1 MKSSRLY
8 IIGIVV
14 MIIVC
19 FVLGQRMPRNF
30 TWRATFHPNDRQPL
44 GCYVF
49 DSVMAQTMP
58 RGYEAKRKTLSQIA
72 ADTADRHKNI
82 LIATEY
88 LSFNEMDIR
97 ALRKLLKGGCHVMMA
112 YCDTQDGCYSDS
124 ILAYDYGLYAYN
136 FTYLNI
142 RYLKMRL
149 RNKEEN
155 AYATVSWDADS
166 LYRQGDYRMYTDMM
180 SGTVITDDSRKDKFC
195 YDVLAQRTIR
205 TNLRYDNSPFF
216 PATLDTIKKRLLEE
230 NKDMKEVTA
239 VDCYDGFRL
248 TEKDSADV
256 CLNLAVTRK
265 VGKGRLTI
273 VTMPYLFTNYG
284 VLAKESSPLT
294 MRLMTQISDRP
305 VIRTT
310 SYSPDYDGYDAK
322 MSPMR
327 YVLSQKPLRE
337 AWYLTAF
344 TLLLFFIFKARRRQR
359 VIPVMTQPKNHSL
372 EFAQL
377 IGTLYYQRADNA
389 DLVRKKTRFFA
400 ERIRSTM
407 AVDILENV
415 LSDDTVSTVARR
427 TGMKEKELEDIL
439 KRLRMDYC
447 TEGNIDDKEMKWA
460 IDTIN
465 ALTERI

>member
-88 LSFNEMDIR
+88 ISFNEMDIR

-142 RYLKMRL
+142 RRLKMRL

-166 LYRQGDYRMYTDMM
+166 LYPQGDYRMYTDMM
-180 SGTVITDDSRKDKFC
+180 SGTVITDDSRKDKFS

-216 PATLDTIKKRLLEE
+216 PATLDSIKKRLLEE

-284 VLAKESSPLT
+284 VLARS
-294 MRLMTQISDRP
+294 
-305 VIRTT
+305 
-310 SYSPDYDGYDAK
+310 
-322 MSPMR
+322 
-327 YVLSQKPLRE
+327 
-337 AWYLTAF
+337 
-344 TLLLFFIFKARRRQR
+344 RRR
-359 VIPVMTQPKNHSL
+359 
-372 EFAQL
+372 
-377 IGTLYYQRADNA
+377 
-389 DLVRKKTRFFA
+389 
-400 ERIRSTM
+400 
-407 AVDILENV
+407 
-415 LSDDTVSTVARR
+415 
-427 TGMKEKELEDIL
+427 
-439 KRLRMDYC
+439 
-447 TEGNIDDKEMKWA
+447 
-460 IDTIN
+460 
-465 ALTERI
+465 